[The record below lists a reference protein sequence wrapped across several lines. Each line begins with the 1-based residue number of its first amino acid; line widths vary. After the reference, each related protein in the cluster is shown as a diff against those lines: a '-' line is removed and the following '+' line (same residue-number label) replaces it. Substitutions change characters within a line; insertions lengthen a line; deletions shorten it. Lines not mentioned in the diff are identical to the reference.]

1 MGKGYQVGDKK
12 KYGKGKTK
20 RKAGPG
26 RGKKVTNRGNSLIS
40 TIVFTQIQVLVM
52 IKS

>member
-26 RGKKVTNRGNSLIS
+26 RGKKVTNTEVIHQLAR
-40 TIVFTQIQVLVM
+40 
-52 IKS
+52 